1 MIMELAEKVAQ
12 LLLDLGAVKVKTN
25 PPFRWTSGLL
35 SPVYCD
41 NRMVISF
48 VSERREILE
57 GLKDVIKENNLQFD
71 VIAGTAT
78 AAIPWAA
85 FLAQDLGVPMA
96 YIRPEKKE
104 HGAGKQIEGFLKPGQ
119 RVLIVEDLIST
130 GGSSLASAKVVQKAG
145 ECMVTDVLAI
155 VTWELESA
163 HEAFRKSG
171 LRLSTLTDFTH
182 LIGQAVEKGYIKE
195 SEYQKVLEFKED
207 TAGWGRKMGY
217 M

>member
-1 MIMELAEKVAQ
+1 MELAEKVAQ
-12 LLLDLGAVKVKTN
+12 LLLDLGAVKVKTS

-48 VSERREILE
+48 VSERQEIVDGFKKVIDDAGLE
-57 GLKDVIKENNLQFD
+57 FD

-85 FLAQDLGVPMA
+85 FLSFDLGVPMV

-104 HGAGKQIEGFLKPGQ
+104 HGAGKQIEGVLKPGQ
-119 RVLIVEDLIST
+119 RVLIVEDLVST
-130 GGSSLASAKVVQKAG
+130 GGSSLSSAKVVQKEG
-145 ECMVTDVLAI
+145 ECMVTDILAI
-155 VTWELESA
+155 TTWELEA
-163 HEAFRKSG
+163 ANEAFAKSG
-171 LRLSTLTDFTH
+171 LRLHTLTDFTH

-195 SEYQKVLEFKED
+195 GEYQKVLEFKKD
-207 TAGWGRKMGY
+207 PQRWGRQMGY
-217 M
+217 V